1 MLLQSF
7 PQMKEANKL
16 ADTYKQTNILKIK
29 LGFADGDT
37 RTINLDNPKRNLTA
51 SEIHELSQFI
61 KTNNLLLGDKYAADS
76 AGILTADIVESMK
89 VTLDI

>member
-1 MLLQSF
+1 MR
-7 PQMKEANKL
+7 KVNKL
-16 ADTYKQTNILKIK
+16 SDVYKQTYVLKIK

-37 RTINLDNPKRNLTA
+37 RTINLDNPRRNLTA

-61 KTNNLLLGDKYAADS
+61 KTNNLLLGDKYGADS

>member
-1 MLLQSF
+1 
-7 PQMKEANKL
+7 MKEANKL

-37 RTINLDNPKRNLTA
+37 RTINLDNPKSNLQA
-51 SEIHELSQFI
+51 SQIHELSQFI